1 MLRIKEL
8 RLERKLSIRKLAE
21 LVGLSNT
28 TVLRAEKG
36 ERKLSTPQAI
46 KLADFFGVSVDYL
59 LGAEPEAMYDDFVD
73 SIKRT
78 FYTVSVD
85 ASGEATRGFATTI
98 EPPFRTKLEIL
109 IRLQAIERQEDLDA
123 IFKLVAAL
131 SAKADFN

>member
-85 ASGEATRGFATTI
+85 ASGEATQGFATTI

>member
-1 MLRIKEL
+1 MLRLKEL

-85 ASGEATRGFATTI
+85 AAGEATQGFATTI